1 MSDTLLYL
9 IRHGATEA
17 NQAGILQGRGV
28 DHPLSDLGK
37 SQAERTAH
45 ALAEHSIKAVYCS
58 PLKRAHETAVAIAK
72 PHVVASTGLTVEVIE
87 ELAEVNVGRWEG
99 LTWQQIQTEQPED
112 YDRFVNTNGEVGY
125 PGGETF
131 TQVYERISTAL
142 NALYDRHAGELFAV
156 VAHSVVNRCYLA
168 TLLGREPHRGRDILQ
183 SNCGVNVIRRREGKL
198 RVATLNSGLHLV

>member
-1 MSDTLLYL
+1 MPDTLLYL

-28 DHPLSDLGK
+28 DHPLSELGK

-45 ALAEHSIKAVYCS
+45 TLAEHPIVAVYCS
-58 PLKRAHETAVAIAK
+58 PLARAQETAAAIAK
-72 PHVVASTGLTVEVIE
+72 PHGGEVTIID
-87 ELAEVNVGRWEG
+87 ELAEVHVGRWEG
-99 LTWQQIQTEQPED
+99 LTWQKIQAEQPEE
-112 YDRFVNTNGEVGY
+112 YDRFVNTDGEVGY

-142 NALYDRHAGELFAV
+142 NTLYDRHAGELFAV

-183 SNCGVNVIRRREGKL
+183 SNCGVNVIRRRYDKQGEGKL
-198 RVATLNSGLHLV
+198 RVVTLNSGLHLV